1 VIAGDWQPT
10 ARWNYS
16 AQKSSDWHFTGQ
28 LVTSGQCGDF
38 KGEVDVSLDV
48 LWSDFKGSSH
58 ICGFLGLTEGFDV
71 DEPVLNLC

>member
-1 VIAGDWQPT
+1 
-10 ARWNYS
+10 
-16 AQKSSDWHFTGQ
+16 
-28 LVTSGQCGDF
+28 VTSGQCGDF